1 MKDDILKEL
10 NRLYEIERIAIDIV
24 ARKLDKRDYELELLL
39 MHLTVPED
47 KLEKRMDYF
56 RDCNRPNGR
65 G

>member
-10 NRLYEIERIAIDIV
+10 NRLYEIERIAIDVV
-24 ARKLDKRDYELELLL
+24 ARKLTKRDYELELLL

-56 RDCNRPNGR
+56 RDCNCSDGR